1 MNKKMNMAV
10 LAAVDAGKTTL
21 SESLLYLTG
30 TIRKAGRVDHKDAFL
45 DTHELERRRG
55 ITIFSKMARMEMG
68 DLSLTLLDT
77 PGHVDFTAETER
89 TLLAADMALLL
100 ISAADGVTGHTIEL
114 WNLLARYQIPTV
126 IFINKMDQNGANA
139 DRVMQDLQSNLEERC
154 IRFDAWRPELSGEG
168 RSDLTGD
175 AKDHDAY
182 GADAGTYSGS
192 GGSKSS
198 AEDLEELYDQIAMC
212 DEAAM
217 EVFLETSRIPDS
229 MCAKLVRE
237 RKLFPCFPGSA
248 LKMEGVR
255 ELIRALT
262 AFAPADQYPAEFG
275 ARCYKVSRDEK
286 GNRLTWLKIT
296 GGALKVRSQIEED
309 KITQIRFYSGDK
321 YTASDEAAAGDI
333 VAVTGLTQSW
343 CGQTF
348 GSCPPG
354 EEMFTQSVLSYD
366 LIWPESIDRLQMFG
380 KLQELSEE
388 IPEIAPQLDEKGES
402 IHVRVMGEVQTQ
414 ILQAIVQERYDTE
427 ISFGEGRIVYRETIA
442 TSAEGVGHFEP
453 LRHYAEVHLYLEPGE
468 KGSGIVYGSDCP
480 TDILAQHW
488 QRLILNMLRA
498 HKQVGVLTGSEL
510 TDVKVTLISGRAHL
524 KHTVGGDFRQAGR
537 RALRQGL
544 MKCESVLL
552 EPYYDFELDIPS
564 SMIGRAILDIDNF
577 AGHADAPLIEGD
589 FAKLTGYAPVA
600 TMQNYQAA
608 VRAYT
613 GGRGALNLKIRGYE
627 PCHNPEEVIEAAG
640 YDPTRDLRNPTWS
653 VFCAHGAGYEV
664 PWEEVDQT
672 AHLPLR
678 SAPRS
683 EGMQWNYNDPE
694 DRVFTGDDHGD
705 ASSEGWEK
713 GYEEYRRNE
722 ATSEEL
728 KQIFERTYGKIER
741 KDLGGYK
748 EKFFGGGRH
757 GPMGLHKPRKVNRK
771 DPILLVDGY
780 NIIFAWQEL
789 RGLAERDM
797 NSARTRL
804 AEELS
809 NYQGFHKI
817 PVILVFDAY
826 RVQGQAEHTERY
838 HDVSIVFTKEAET
851 ADRYIERAVHR
862 MASEFDIT
870 VATSDGA
877 EQVIIWS
884 AGARRMSARELE
896 EEMGRTRK
904 QIREEYLSKE
914 GGGRNRPFEQLLKE
928 TKNLKIQER
937 DPES

>member
-1 MNKKMNMAV
+1 MKKKMNMAV

-55 ITIFSKMARMEMG
+55 ITIFSKMAQIDLG
-68 DLSLTLLDT
+68 DAHLTLLDT

-100 ISAADGVTGHTIEL
+100 ISAADGVTGHTLEL
-114 WNLLARYQIPTV
+114 WNLLERYHIPTFL
-126 IFINKMDQNGANA
+126 FINKMDQNGADA
-139 DRVMQDLQSNLEERC
+139 DRVMQDLRENLEERC
-154 IRFDAWRPELSGEG
+154 IRFDAWKADTKPSDGEGDRPGGDGFKTQGTAIFSTGNGPELS
-168 RSDLTGD
+168 
-175 AKDHDAY
+175 AAV
-182 GADAGTYSGS
+182 
-192 GGSKSS
+192 
-198 AEDLEELYDQIAMC
+198 EELYDQIAMC
-212 DEAAM
+212 DETAM
-217 EVFLETSRIPDS
+217 ETFLETSKIPDD
-229 MCAKLVRE
+229 MCAKLVSE
-237 RKLFPCFPGSA
+237 RKLFPCFLGSA
-248 LKMEGVR
+248 LKMEGVF
-255 ELIRALT
+255 ELIRGLKDLT
-262 AFAPADQYPAEFG
+262 KERMYPEEFG
-275 ARCYKVSRDEK
+275 ARCYKISRDEK

-296 GGALKVRSQIEED
+296 GGTLKVRSQIGADE
-309 KITQIRFYSGDK
+309 KITQIRVYSGEK
-321 YTASDEAAAGDI
+321 YTAADEASAGDI

-348 GSCPPG
+348 GECPAG
-354 EEMFTQSVLSYD
+354 EEMLTQSVLSYD

-414 ILQAIVQERYDTE
+414 ILQAIVQERYDTP

-442 TSAEGVGHFEP
+442 SSAEGVGHFEP

-480 TDILAQHW
+480 TDLLAQHW
-488 QRLILNMLRA
+488 QRLILNMLRS
-498 HKQVGVLTGSEL
+498 HRQVGVLTGSEL

-564 SMIGRAILDIDNF
+564 GMIGRAILDIDNF
-577 AGHADAPLIEGD
+577 AGHADAPQIEGD

-600 TMQNYQAA
+600 TMRNYQAA

-627 PCHNPEEVIEAAG
+627 PCHNPEEVIREAE

-664 PWEEVDQT
+664 PWEEVDKT

-678 SAPRS
+678 SVSRG
-683 EGMQWNYNDPE
+683 EGMQWNYNDP
-694 DRVFTGDDHGD
+694 D
-705 ASSEGWEK
+705 ARMFSGEEEGMPAGEGWEK
-713 GYEEYRRNE
+713 GYEEYRRHE

-757 GPMGLHKPRKVNRK
+757 GPSGLHKPRKVIRK
-771 DPILLVDGY
+771 EPILLVDGY

-789 RGLAERDM
+789 RELAEQNM

-826 RVQGQAEHTERY
+826 RVTGQSEHTEVY
-838 HDVSIVFTKEAET
+838 HDVRIVYTKEAET
-851 ADRYIERAVHR
+851 ADRYIEKAVHR

-870 VATSDGA
+870 VATSDQA
-877 EQVIIWS
+877 EQVIIWG

-896 EEMGRTRK
+896 EEMGRTRR
-904 QIREEYLSKE
+904 QIREEYLMKE
-914 GGGRNRPFEQLLKE
+914 AGGRNRPFEQLLKNTE
-928 TKNLKIQER
+928 DLQIR
-937 DPES
+937 DKED